1 MAQYT
6 FSFVRSEYDR
16 IPHAFKKEMEEIIEK
31 SNADPATKKLVEDVC
46 SKMSKA
52 IEDICKYAQDQLK
65 VR

>member
-16 IPHAFKKEMEEIIEK
+16 IPYAFKKEMEEILK
-31 SNADPATKKLVEDVC
+31 NSKADLETKKLVEDVC
-46 SKMSKA
+46 AKINKA
-52 IEDICKYAQDQLK
+52 IADICKYAQDQLQ

>member
-16 IPHAFKKEMEEIIEK
+16 IPYAFKKEIEEILEK
-31 SNADPATKKLVEDVC
+31 SNADQEIKKLVEDVC

-52 IEDICKYAQDQLK
+52 IDDICKYARDQLQ

>member
-16 IPHAFKKEMEEIIEK
+16 IPFVFKKDVEEIFKK
-31 SNADPATKKLVEDVC
+31 SNADEETKKLVGDLC

-52 IEDICKYAQDQLK
+52 IEDICRYAQDQLK

>member
-16 IPHAFKKEMEEIIEK
+16 IPHAFRKEVAEILEK
-31 SNADPATKKLVEDVC
+31 SNADEETKKLVEDVC

-52 IEDICKYAQDQLK
+52 IDDICKYAQDQLK